1 VTTEH
6 QRTGIEKAAR
16 GIWVIVGFLV
26 AVEFASGILQGYYT
40 PIFSDLADH
49 LGVSD
54 ADLNWLEAGQLIV
67 SALCVPPLARL
78 GDLIGHKKVL
88 LLATGITALAT
99 WWTVVAPDFG
109 SFLVAWSI
117 QGAYVIWLPLEVAI
131 VHKRTGGDTALTRRA
146 AGILVG
152 ALQLSVIIGAVAAGA
167 LVGVLPMWAIL
178 AFPAVAVTAVFVVI
192 AVGIESDSGTSGGA
206 FDWLGLAVLTVVL
219 GLVMAGLVGVRVL
232 GAGSLLPWA
241 FVVLGLLALV
251 PFWRIETTLDDAG
264 RREPLIDVRLLVS
277 RRQWPIQLTAFLF
290 GMSVLGAQIPLST
303 FARTDP
309 AEAGFGLGA
318 DASFVS
324 LLIALYV
331 VTMAVSAFTL
341 PLWARLLGPTR
352 AQALA
357 CFLVAAGY
365 LLWLPFHGSTGQ
377 ALVNMAV
384 VGLGSGAL
392 VASLPAAAAAAAP
405 ASRTA
410 FATGMT
416 NATKTVGG
424 AIASAV
430 FAIALAADGSI
441 SGEAHAPLSGYLTV
455 WAVCGI
461 TALVAGLLLLLPG
474 RAARAG

>member
-1 VTTEH
+1 MTTER
-6 QRTGIEKAAR
+6 QSTGLERAAR

-40 PIFSDLADH
+40 PIFSDLAAH

-88 LLATGITALAT
+88 LLATGLTAAAT

-131 VHKRTGGDTALTRRA
+131 VHRRTNGDTALTRKA

-152 ALQLSVIIGAVAAGA
+152 ALEISVIIGAVAAGA
-167 LVGVLPMWAIL
+167 LVGALPMAAIL
-178 AFPAVAVTAVFVVI
+178 AIPALCVTAVFVVI
-192 AVGIESDSGTSGGA
+192 ALGIEPDRPTAATENS
-206 FDWLGLAVLTVVL
+206 FDWAGLGVLTLVL
-219 GLVMAGLVGVRVL
+219 GLVMAGLIGVRVL
-232 GAGSLLPWA
+232 GAGSLLAWGL
-241 FVVLGLLALV
+241 VVLGLAALW
-251 PFWRIETTLDDAG
+251 PFWKVEVRQS
-264 RREPLIDVRLLVS
+264 EPLIDVRLLVS
-277 RRQWPIQLTAFLF
+277 RGQWPIQLTAFLF

-309 AEAGFGLGA
+309 AVTGYGLGA

-324 LLIALYV
+324 MLIALYV
-331 VTMAVSAFTL
+331 ITMALGAFTL
-341 PLWARLLGPTR
+341 PLWARGLGPMR
-352 AQALA
+352 SQAVA
-357 CFLVAAGY
+357 CFLVALGY
-365 LLWLPFHGSTGQ
+365 LMWLPFHGSTGQ
-377 ALVNMAV
+377 ALLNMAV
-384 VGLGSGAL
+384 IGLGSGAL

-430 FAIALAADGSI
+430 FAIALASTGSI
-441 SGEAHAPLSGYLTV
+441 GAEAKAPLSGYLTV
-455 WAVCGI
+455 WAVCGL
-461 TALVAGLLLLLPG
+461 AAAVAGALLLLA
-474 RAARAG
+474 RAAPADDTL